1 MFTIFN
7 LLKWLSYVVLKG
19 YLSNTPLTS
28 CVGWDIRYPS
38 HARMWIAP
46 MQTTVG
52 ERKLQEYQHS
62 MGDWSRFIQETS
74 DQYGVDMRVLTDPYR
89 EEQRKYFLQARDL
102 EMGFFNLL
110 FFLEIPN
117 NQCMVPL
124 LRISFIG
131 TFILLC

>member
-1 MFTIFN
+1 M
-7 LLKWLSYVVLKG
+7 LLY
-19 YLSNTPLTS
+19 LTS

-102 EMGFFNLL
+102 EIGFFNLL

-117 NQCMVPL
+117 NQYCNGYHSSELPFCCAEGVWA
-124 LRISFIG
+124 
-131 TFILLC
+131 